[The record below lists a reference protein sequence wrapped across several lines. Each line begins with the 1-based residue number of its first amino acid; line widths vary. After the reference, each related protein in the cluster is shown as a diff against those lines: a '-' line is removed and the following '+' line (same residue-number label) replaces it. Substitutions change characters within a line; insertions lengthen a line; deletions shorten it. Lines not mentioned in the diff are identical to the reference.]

1 MRKSGPKAKGRILAV
16 VAALA
21 ILGMAVSA
29 TAKTKTKTKIQLNA
43 EEITTVLRQRGLDP
57 HDVTYP
63 HGLTEEMRTWAR
75 RAIKRAY
82 TDEERLNRLQENL
95 LNPEQM
101 SVEYQ
106 WGYTGTAREVFEL
119 RKANCLAFTNLFVGM
134 ARYLGLDVYYL
145 GVDDIES
152 YRKEGDLVVVSDHI
166 AVGYG
171 TMARRKI
178 FDFSENPP
186 DNYHMFRPLSDL
198 TAIAMFHSN
207 RGAEALQVGLV
218 DVSIKWLEVAVRID
232 PELTN
237 AWVNLGVARRR
248 YGDLDGA
255 EEAYRKALD
264 IDPRTFSAYQNLA
277 SLLRLERRHH
287 EALALEKLLATSPSR
302 NPYTYLTLGDIS
314 LMGGRLDEA
323 EKLYRRA
330 IRLNRRDTEAYA
342 ALGHLAASTGDLRTA
357 RKMMKKAQKHE
368 DTAEYPRLRRLEG
381 MLAKPN

>member
-1 MRKSGPKAKGRILAV
+1 MRKSAPKAKAGIL
-16 VAALA
+16 AALA
-21 ILGMAVSA
+21 ALTILGTAVPA
-29 TAKTKTKTKIQLNA
+29 AAKKSKIQLDA
-43 EEITTVLRQRGLDP
+43 EEIRTVLRQRGLDP

-63 HGLTEEMRTWAR
+63 HGLTEEMQTWAR
-75 RAIKRAY
+75 QAVRRAH
-82 TDEERLNRLQENL
+82 TDEERLNRLQEQL
-95 LNPEQM
+95 LNPERM

-106 WGYTGTAREVFEL
+106 WGYTGTAREVFEM

-134 ARYLGLDVYYL
+134 ARYLGVGVYYL

-171 TMARRKI
+171 TFARRKI

-186 DNYHMFRPLSDL
+186 DDYHMFKPLSDL
-198 TAIAMFHSN
+198 TAMAMFHSN
-207 RGAEALQVGLV
+207 RGAEALQIGLV

-248 YGDLDGA
+248 FGDLDGA

-277 SLLRLERRHH
+277 SLLRLQRRHK
-287 EALALEKLLATSPSR
+287 EALAFEQLLATSPSR

-368 DTAEYPRLRRLEG
+368 DAAEYPRLRRLET
-381 MLAKPN
+381 MLAQRQ